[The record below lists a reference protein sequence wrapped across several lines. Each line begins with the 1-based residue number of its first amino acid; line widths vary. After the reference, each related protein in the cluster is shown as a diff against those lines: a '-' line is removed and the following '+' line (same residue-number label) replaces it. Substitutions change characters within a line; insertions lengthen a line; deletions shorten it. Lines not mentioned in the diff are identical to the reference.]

1 RSSIS
6 ANQKCDSLMANRILR
21 KISKR
26 VRVRNHEDHLFSK
39 IFNDSAYTMPT
50 DFEKDDWEPVLDP
63 AQASL
68 EILTLE
74 NRLLTIELK
83 RLQQEIKNL
92 TEENSDLEEEFN
104 KLKVL
109 YEIACEKFSLLK
121 RQKDCFAKKYMES
134 QQINSLLSSE
144 NETLTKKIDELTK
157 IVEKIKSEC
166 DVIATARNELQ
177 GTLNYITNDNDKLRK
192 ENNELH
198 VKIALLQNSCAEFN
212 DDSPLPEQSND
223 EVTEIDDIKNVDTE
237 SSPNQSK
244 RRVTFAET
252 EANKKRLRT
261 GKETPKVGHKS
272 RSNGRSRTTISKM
285 PDTTELPTVITL
297 PLEPVTENPV
307 LGYDKMKSRFNIPKK
322 E

>member
-1 RSSIS
+1 F
-6 ANQKCDSLMANRILR
+6 K
-21 KISKR
+21 
-26 VRVRNHEDHLFSK
+26 
-39 IFNDSAYTMPT
+39 
-50 DFEKDDWEPVLDP
+50 DWEPVLDP

-92 TEENSDLEEEFN
+92 TEENSDLEEEFD

-198 VKIALLQNSCAEFN
+198 VKIEFN
-212 DDSPLPEQSND
+212 DDSPLPEQAND
-223 EVTEIDDIKNVDTE
+223 HEVTEIDDIKNVDTE

-252 EANKKRLRT
+252 EANKKRLRA
-261 GKETPKVGHKS
+261 GKETPKVGHKL
-272 RSNGRSRTTISKM
+272 RSNGRSRTTIPKM

-297 PLEPVTENPV
+297 PLEPVTTNPV

>member
-1 RSSIS
+1 F
-6 ANQKCDSLMANRILR
+6 K
-21 KISKR
+21 
-26 VRVRNHEDHLFSK
+26 
-39 IFNDSAYTMPT
+39 
-50 DFEKDDWEPVLDP
+50 DWETVLDP

-83 RLQQEIKNL
+83 RLQHEIKKL
-92 TEENSDLEEEFN
+92 TEENSDLEEEFD

-109 YEIACEKFSLLK
+109 YEMACEKFSLLK

-134 QQINSLLSSE
+134 QQIQSLLSSE
-144 NETLTKKIDELTK
+144 NETLTNKIDELTK
-157 IVEKIKSEC
+157 VVEKIKSEC

-212 DDSPLPEQSND
+212 DASPPPEQIND
-223 EVTEIDDIKNVDTE
+223 HEVTEIYDIKDVDTE

-244 RRVTFAET
+244 RRVTFVET
-252 EANKKRLRT
+252 ETETNKKRLRVD
-261 GKETPKVGHKS
+261 KETPKVGHKS

-297 PLEPVTENPV
+297 PLEPVTKNPV
-307 LGYDKMKSRFNIPKK
+307 LGYDKMKSRFNLSKK

>member
-1 RSSIS
+1 
-6 ANQKCDSLMANRILR
+6 
-21 KISKR
+21 
-26 VRVRNHEDHLFSK
+26 
-39 IFNDSAYTMPT
+39 MPT

-92 TEENSDLEEEFN
+92 TEENSDLEEEFD

-157 IVEKIKSEC
+157 IVEC

-177 GTLNYITNDNDKLRK
+177 GTLK
-192 ENNELH
+192 
-198 VKIALLQNSCAEFN
+198 FN
-212 DDSPLPEQSND
+212 DDSPLPEQAND
-223 EVTEIDDIKNVDTE
+223 HEVTEIDDIKNVDTE

-252 EANKKRLRT
+252 EANKKRLRA
-261 GKETPKVGHKS
+261 GKETPK
-272 RSNGRSRTTISKM
+272 
-285 PDTTELPTVITL
+285 
-297 PLEPVTENPV
+297 
-307 LGYDKMKSRFNIPKK
+307 
-322 E
+322 